1 MIEAETVSGS
11 PITIQQNR
19 RKLRPDKLPRN
30 RTRNAAFAGAGV
42 LEQRRKPQAT
52 PSPVCTVCS
61 SAVEGCYYEHLAS
74 TQPDGTV
81 LSGRF
86 EAGSN
91 WTQFQYEAFQA
102 QNPGYKALFWN
113 GTAVWTLADD

>member
-1 MIEAETVSGS
+1 MSGS

-19 RKLRPDKLPRN
+19 RKLRPDKLQRN
-30 RTRNAAFAGAGV
+30 RTRTLLLRALVSGAKAQTTGH
-42 LEQRRKPQAT
+42 AI
-52 PSPVCTVCS
+52 PVCTVCS